1 MSVDEQ
7 LYSRQIIAFG
17 FNAMN
22 KLSKLRVLIYKI
34 SGLGIEI
41 AKNIILAGP
50 KIVNIFDDEKI
61 KIEDIGSNFY
71 ISEKDIGL
79 RKDEVCLP
87 KLKELN
93 NNVQCEI
100 LKDKNFEPYIT
111 EYDVIVITEILDLK
125 KLTQINEI
133 CRKNKIGFIYCLSL
147 GLTFY
152 CFVDFNEHI
161 ITDLNNKDKKKFFI
175 KNINVGEKTKIIID
189 NTLENF
195 NLSVNS
201 YIIFK
206 EIKGM
211 SQLMDGKKRKIS
223 FKKKNFFEIKENSLK
238 YDKYLGDGIVEE
250 FKEPIHINYQ
260 SLKDMLNK
268 PKFCEYMLDENKNL
282 NLHIAFLVIHKY
294 YEIYKKLPDKYYI
307 DIEIFN
313 NLLKNTLI
321 SYDIC
326 KDFNL
331 DENLIYFI
339 FQNSKFEISPVC
351 GYGGGVA
358 SQEIIKSIG
367 LYKPINQ
374 WFSADFSNILDKS
387 INFPNSDNKS
397 RYSYQ
402 ISIFGEKTQKKLG
415 DLNLFLIGAG
425 AVGCELLK
433 YFAMMGLSINKNSKL
448 LVTDHDRIEKSNLS
462 RQFLFRNKD
471 ILKLK
476 AECAAN
482 SIKKMNNKINCEFSQ
497 YIVSE
502 KTEKIFNKTFF
513 KKLDAVVISVDNFE
527 ARRYI
532 SKQCEKYFIP
542 YFNCGTDGPY
552 ANVEAF
558 IPGVTEPASYPT
570 NYEKIVP
577 SCTLKMFPSS
587 INHCVIWA
595 YNHYEKYFNE
605 NIKNIR
611 IFYNNNEEFFNL
623 INKNEDLNSRYKK
636 IKKIFYFC
644 KISCS
649 KSFDECI
656 QYSVQKYLKFFQY
669 NIELILKLYPSN
681 KIVKETG
688 EKFWSGNKR
697 LPHPIKFDI
706 NDIMC
711 FEFIKSFSC
720 LLAECL
726 DINISKIDIDNYIK
740 IFCSSLTLK
749 PPKNKKYE
757 NKLYYENK
765 IIKIKEKIKDYLKNK
780 YEIINFHPI
789 AYDKD
794 STNEF
799 QMDFISNCSNLRA
812 RNYNLEQE
820 DKFKINI
827 IAGKMIPG
835 IITSTASIA
844 GLLALQL
851 YVICQNKNYKH
862 FMVGNMNLSDN
873 TLALAIPL
881 KKFEKIENINEY
893 YYIPFVLKKFYKN
906 LSFLFQK
913 GNMIKIII
921 LLLFQFQD
929 IKIMKI
935 YGNMYAI

>member
-1 MSVDEQ
+1 MDKQ
-7 LYSRQIIAFG
+7 LYSRQIVAFG

-22 KLSKLRVLIYKI
+22 KLSKLRVLIYRI
-34 SGLGIEI
+34 GGLGIEI

-50 KIVNIFDDEKI
+50 KTVNIFDDKEI

-71 ISEKDIGL
+71 LNEKDVGK

-100 LKDKNFEPYIT
+100 LKDKNIEHSIDQ
-111 EYDVIVITEILDLK
+111 YDVIVITEICNLK
-125 KLTQINEI
+125 RLTQINEI
-133 CRKNKIGFIYCLSL
+133 CRKNKVGFIYCLSL

-152 CFVDFNEHI
+152 CFVDFNNHI
-161 ITDLNNKDKKKFFI
+161 INDLNNKDKKKYFI
-175 KNINVGEKTKIIID
+175 KDINVGEKTKIIID

-195 NLSVNS
+195 SLSINS
-201 YIIFK
+201 YVIFK

-211 SQLMDGKKRKIS
+211 SQLMDGKKRKIT
-223 FKKKNFFEIKENSLK
+223 FKKKNYFEIDENSLNYEK
-238 YDKYLGDGIVEE
+238 YIEDGIVEE
-250 FKEPIHINYQ
+250 FKEPIQMNYHPLIN
-260 SLKDMLNK
+260 MLNK
-268 PKFCEYMLDENKNL
+268 PKFCVYMLDEDKNL
-282 NLHIAFLVIHKY
+282 NLHFAFLIIHEY
-294 YEIYKKLPDKYYI
+294 YEIYKNLPDKNNT
-307 DIEIFN
+307 DIGIFN
-313 NLLKNTLI
+313 NLLNNTLI
-321 SYDIC
+321 SYDIF
-326 KDFNL
+326 KDFNY
-331 DENLIYFI
+331 DKSLIYFI
-339 FQNSKFEISPVC
+339 FQNSKYEISPVC

-358 SQEIIKSIG
+358 SQEIIKYIG

-374 WFSADFSNILDKS
+374 WFSAEFSNILDKS
-387 INFPNSDNKS
+387 NVLSYSNKIS
-397 RYSYQ
+397 RYSQQ

-433 YFAMMGLSINKNSKL
+433 YFAMMGISINKNSKL
-448 LVTDHDRIEKSNLS
+448 LVTDNDRIEKSNLS
-462 RQFLFRNKD
+462 RQFLFRNND
-471 ILKLK
+471 IMKLK
-476 AECAAN
+476 SECAVN
-482 SIKKMNNKINCEFSQ
+482 SIKKMNNSIKCEYSQ
-497 YIVSE
+497 EIVSE
-502 KTEKIFNKTFF
+502 KTEKIFNKKFF
-513 KKLDAVVISVDNFE
+513 KNLDAVVIAVDNFE

-532 SKQCEKYFIP
+532 SKQCEKYYIP

-605 NIKNIR
+605 NIKNITS
-611 IFYNNNEEFFNL
+611 FYNNIDEFYN
-623 INKNEDLNSRYKK
+623 IVNKIEDLRCRYNK

-649 KSFDECI
+649 KNFDECI
-656 QYSVQKYLKFFQY
+656 KFSVQKYLKFFKY
-669 NIELILKLYPSN
+669 NIELILKLYPSD
-681 KIVKETG
+681 KIIQETG

-697 LPHPIKFDI
+697 LPHPLEFDI
-706 NDIMC
+706 NNIMC

-726 DINISKIDIDNYIK
+726 GINISKIDIDNYIK
-740 IFCSSLTLK
+740 NLCTSITLK
-749 PPKNKKYE
+749 PPKNKKFE
-757 NKLYYENK
+757 NKSYYENK
-765 IIKIKEKIKDYLKNK
+765 IIKIKEKIKNYLNDK
-780 YEIINFHPI
+780 YEVINFNPTP
-789 AYDKD
+789 YNKD

-812 RNYNLEQE
+812 KNYNLEQE
-820 DKFKINI
+820 DKFKINV

-862 FMVGNMNLSDN
+862 FMVGNMNLADN
-873 TLALAIPL
+873 LLALAVPL
-881 KKFEKIENINEY
+881 EISETNENSNFY
-893 YYIPFVLKKFYKN
+893 SYIPNVLRLLHKN

-913 GNMIKIII
+913 NNIIKLI
-921 LLLFQFQD
+921 LLILFFKF
-929 IKIMKI
+929 IF
-935 YGNMYAI
+935 N

>member
-1 MSVDEQ
+1 MLDKQ
-7 LYSRQIIAFG
+7 LYSRQIVAFG

-22 KLSKLRVLIYKI
+22 NLSKLRVLIYRL

-41 AKNIILAGP
+41 TKNIILSGP
-50 KIVNIFDDEKI
+50 KIVSVFDDNKI
-61 KIEDIGSNFY
+61 KIEDSGCNFY
-71 ISEKDIGL
+71 INEKDVGL

-87 KLKELN
+87 KLKDLN
-93 NNVQCEI
+93 NNVQCGI
-100 LKDKNFEPYIT
+100 LNNNIEQHIT
-111 EYDVIVITEILDLK
+111 EYDIIVITEILELER
-125 KLTQINEI
+125 LIRINEI

-152 CFVDFNEHI
+152 CFVDFNEHFI
-161 ITDLNNKDKKKFFI
+161 NDLNNKDKKKYYI

-189 NTLENF
+189 NSLENF
-195 NLSVNS
+195 NLSINS
-201 YIIFK
+201 FVIFK
-206 EIKGM
+206 DIKGM
-211 SQLMDGKKRKIS
+211 SQLIDGRKRKIIS
-223 FKKKNFFEIKENSLK
+223 RNKNYFEIEENSLN
-238 YDKYLGDGIVEE
+238 YDEYLGDGIVEE
-250 FKEPIHINYQ
+250 VKEPIHMNYQ
-260 SLKDMLNK
+260 SLKDMLTK

-294 YEIYKKLPDKYYI
+294 YEIYKKLPNKYNS
-307 DIEIFN
+307 DIKVFN
-313 NLLKNTLI
+313 ELLNNTVN
-321 SYDIC
+321 SYDIY
-326 KDFNL
+326 KEFNF
-331 DENLIYFI
+331 DENLIYFV
-339 FQNSKFEISPVC
+339 FQNAKYEISPVC

-358 SQEIIKSIG
+358 SQEIIKYIG
-367 LYKPINQ
+367 LYRPINQ
-374 WFSADFSNILDKS
+374 WFSAEFYNILDKS
-387 INFPNSDNKS
+387 NILPRFNGIS
-397 RYSYQ
+397 RYTHQ

-433 YFAMMGLSINKNSKL
+433 YFAMMGISINKNSKL
-448 LVTDHDRIEKSNLS
+448 LVTDNDRIEKSNLS

-476 AECAAN
+476 SECAVN
-482 SIKKMNNKINCEFSQ
+482 SIKKMNNMINCEYSQ
-497 YIVSE
+497 EIVSE
-502 KTEKIFNKTFF
+502 KTEKNFNKKFF
-513 KKLDAVVISVDNFE
+513 KNLDAVVIAVDNFE
-527 ARRYI
+527 ARNYI
-532 SKQCEKYFIP
+532 SKQCEKYLIP

-558 IPGVTEPASYPT
+558 IPGVTEPAAYPT

-605 NIKNIR
+605 NIKNTN
-611 IFYNNNEEFFNL
+611 IFYNNNDEFFN
-623 INKNEDLNSRYKK
+623 IMNKEEDLSNRYHR

-644 KISCS
+644 KIACS
-649 KSFDECI
+649 KNFDECI
-656 QYSVQKYLKFFQY
+656 KFSVQKYLKFFKY
-669 NIELILKLYPSN
+669 NIEQILELYPSD

-697 LPHPIKFDI
+697 LPHPLKFDVS
-706 NDIMC
+706 DIMC

-726 DINISKIDIDNYIK
+726 GINISKINIVNYIK
-740 IFCSSLTLK
+740 NFCFSLVPQPQK
-749 PPKNKKYE
+749 KKKYE

-765 IIKIKEKIKDYLKNK
+765 IKNIKKKIKNYLNNK
-780 YEIINFHPI
+780 YEIINFNSIH
-789 AYDKD
+789 YDKD
-794 STNEF
+794 STNEL
-799 QMDFISNCSNLRA
+799 QMDFVSNCSNLRA
-812 RNYNLEQE
+812 KNYNLGQE
-820 DKFKINI
+820 DKFKINV

-862 FMVGNMNLSDN
+862 FMVGNMNLADN

-881 KKFEKIENINEY
+881 KKIENVENMNAY
-893 YYIPFVLKKFYKN
+893 YYFPNFLRILYKN
-906 LSFLFQK
+906 LSFFFKQS
-913 GNMIKIII
+913 NFIKLII
-921 LLLFQFQD
+921 LIIFLKYIF
-929 IKIMKI
+929 
-935 YGNMYAI
+935 N

>member
-1 MSVDEQ
+1 MDKQ
-7 LYSRQIIAFG
+7 LYSRQIVAFG

-22 KLSKLRVLIYKI
+22 KLSKLRVLIYRI
-34 SGLGIEI
+34 GGLGIEI

-50 KIVNIFDDEKI
+50 KIVNIFDDNKI

-71 ISEKDIGL
+71 INEKDVDK

-100 LKDKNFEPYIT
+100 LKDKNIEQSIDQ
-111 EYDVIVITEILDLK
+111 YDVIVITEICDLK
-125 KLTQINEI
+125 RLAQLNEI
-133 CRKNKIGFIYCLSL
+133 CRKNKVGFIYCLSL

-152 CFVDFNEHI
+152 CFVDFNSHI
-161 ITDLNNKDKKKFFI
+161 INDLNNKDKKKYFI
-175 KNINVGEKTKIIID
+175 KDINVGEKTKIIID

-195 NLSVNS
+195 SLSVNT
-201 YIIFK
+201 YVIFK

-211 SQLMDGKKRKIS
+211 SQLMDGKKRKIT
-223 FKKKNFFEIKENSLK
+223 FKKKNYFEIEENSLN
-238 YDKYLGDGIVEE
+238 YEKYLEDGIVEE
-250 FKEPIHINYQ
+250 FKEPIQVNYQ
-260 SLKDMLNK
+260 PLVNMLNK
-268 PKFCEYMLDENKNL
+268 PKFCDYMLDEDKNL
-282 NLHIAFLVIHKY
+282 NLHIAFLMIHEY
-294 YEIYKKLPDKYYI
+294 YEIYKKLPDKNNT
-307 DIEIFN
+307 DIETFN
-313 NLLKNTLI
+313 NLLNNTLI
-321 SYDIC
+321 SYDIF
-326 KDFNL
+326 KDFHY
-331 DENLIYFI
+331 DESLIHFV
-339 FQNSKFEISPVC
+339 FQNSKYEISPIC

-358 SQEIIKSIG
+358 SQEIIKYIG

-374 WFSADFSNILDKS
+374 WFSAEFSNILDKS
-387 INFPNSDNKS
+387 NILSYSDKIS
-397 RYSYQ
+397 RYSHQ

-433 YFAMMGLSINKNSKL
+433 YFAMMGISINKNSKL
-448 LVTDHDRIEKSNLS
+448 LVTDNDRIEKSNLS
-462 RQFLFRNKD
+462 RQFLFRNND
-471 ILKLK
+471 IMKLK
-476 AECAAN
+476 SECAVN
-482 SIKKMNNKINCEFSQ
+482 SIKKMNNEIKCEYSQ
-497 YIVSE
+497 EIVSE
-502 KTEKIFNKTFF
+502 KTEKIFNKKFF
-513 KKLDAVVISVDNFE
+513 KSLDAVVIAVDNFE

-532 SKQCEKYFIP
+532 SKQCEKYYIP

-587 INHCVIWA
+587 INHCVIWS

-605 NIKNIR
+605 NIKNTA
-611 IFYNNNEEFFNL
+611 IFYNNNNDFYNN
-623 INKNEDLNSRYKK
+623 IANKSEDLRIRYRK

-649 KSFDECI
+649 KNFDECI
-656 QYSVQKYLKFFQY
+656 KYSVQKYLKFFKY
-669 NIELILKLYPSN
+669 NIEQILELYPSD
-681 KIVKETG
+681 KIVKDTG

-697 LPHPIKFDI
+697 LPHPLEFDI

-720 LLAECL
+720 LLAEGL
-726 DINISKIDIDNYIK
+726 GINISNIDIDNYIK
-740 IFCSSLTLK
+740 NLCSSITLNS
-749 PPKNKKYE
+749 PKKKKLE
-757 NKLYYENK
+757 NKSYYENK
-765 IIKIKEKIKDYLKNK
+765 IIKVKEKIKNYLTNK
-780 YEIINFHPI
+780 YEIINFNPTP
-789 AYDKD
+789 YNKD

-812 RNYNLEQE
+812 KNYNLEQE
-820 DKFKINI
+820 DKFKINV

-862 FMVGNMNLSDN
+862 FMVGNMNLADN
-873 TLALAIPL
+873 ALALAVPL
-881 KKFEKIENINEY
+881 EISETNENTNVY
-893 YYIPFVLKKFYKN
+893 SYIPNALKMLYKN
-906 LSFLFQK
+906 ISFSFQK
-913 GNMIKIII
+913 NNIIKIILLI
-921 LLLFQFQD
+921 LFFKYIFNL
-929 IKIMKI
+929 
-935 YGNMYAI
+935 

>member
-1 MSVDEQ
+1 MIFDKQ
-7 LYSRQIIAFG
+7 LYSRQIVAFG

-22 KLSKLRVLIYKI
+22 KLSKLRVLIYRI
-34 SGLGIEI
+34 GGLGIEI

-50 KIVNIFDDEKI
+50 KMVHIFDDNKI

-71 ISEKDIGL
+71 INEKDIGQ

-93 NNVQCEI
+93 YNIQCEI
-100 LKDKNFEPYIT
+100 LKDKNIRQCIVN
-111 EYDVIVITEILDLK
+111 YDVIVITEIVDLK
-125 KLTQINEI
+125 KLFQINEI

-152 CFVDFNEHI
+152 CFVDFNSHI
-161 ITDLNNKDKKKFFI
+161 INNLNNKDKKKYFI

-195 NLSVNS
+195 NLSINS
-201 YIIFK
+201 YVIFK

-211 SQLMDGKKRKIS
+211 SQLMDGKKRKII
-223 FKKKNFFEIKENSLK
+223 FKKKNYFEIEENSLN
-238 YDKYLGDGIVEE
+238 YEQYIEDGIVEE
-250 FKEPIHINYQ
+250 FKEPIHMNYQ
-260 SLKDMLNK
+260 PLKNMLNK
-268 PKFCEYMLDENKNL
+268 PKFCDYMLDENKNL
-282 NLHIAFLVIHKY
+282 NLHIAFIIIHKY
-294 YEIYKKLPDKYYI
+294 YEIYKKLPDKNNT
-307 DIEIFN
+307 DIEIFS
-313 NLLKNTLI
+313 NLLKNTLRA
-321 SYDIC
+321 YDIF
-326 KDFNL
+326 KDFNY
-331 DENLIYFI
+331 DESLIYFVY
-339 FQNSKFEISPVC
+339 QNCKYEISPVC

-358 SQEIIKSIG
+358 SQEIIKYIG

-374 WFSADFSNILDKS
+374 WFSAEFSNILDKNN
-387 INFPNSDNKS
+387 ILLYTENKS
-397 RYSYQ
+397 RYSDQ

-415 DLNLFLIGAG
+415 DLNLFVIGAG

-433 YFAMMGLSINKNSKL
+433 YFAMMGISINKNSKL
-448 LVTDHDRIEKSNLS
+448 LVTDHDRIEKSNLN

-476 AECAAN
+476 SECAVN
-482 SIKKMNNKINCEFSQ
+482 SIKKMNNMINCEYSDQF
-497 YIVSE
+497 VSE
-502 KTEKIFNKTFF
+502 KTEKIFNKKFF
-513 KKLDAVVISVDNFE
+513 KNLDAVVIAVDNFE

-532 SKQCEKYFIP
+532 SKQCEKYYIP

-595 YNHYEKYFNE
+595 YNHYEKFFNE
-605 NIKNIR
+605 NIKIIN
-611 IFYNNNEEFFNL
+611 IFYNNNEEFFN
-623 INKNEDLNSRYKK
+623 IVNKNEDLRIRYKK

-644 KISCS
+644 KISYS
-649 KSFDECI
+649 KNFDECI
-656 QYSVQKYLKFFQY
+656 KYSIQKYLKFFKY
-669 NIELILKLYPSN
+669 NIEQILELYPSD
-681 KIVKETG
+681 KIIKETG

-697 LPHPIKFDI
+697 LPHPLKFDI

-720 LLAECL
+720 LLAKCL
-726 DINISKIDIDNYIK
+726 GIDISNIDINNYIK
-740 IFCSSLTLK
+740 NLCLSLTLK
-749 PPKNKKYE
+749 PPKNKKFG
-757 NKLYYENK
+757 NKSYYENK
-765 IIKIKEKIKDYLKNK
+765 IMKIKEKIKNYLNDK
-780 YEIINFHPI
+780 YEAINFIPTS
-789 AYDKD
+789 YNKD
-794 STNEF
+794 SNNEF

-812 RNYNLEQE
+812 KNYNLEQE
-820 DKFKINI
+820 DKFKINV

-851 YVICQNKNYKH
+851 YVICQNKDYKH
-862 FMVGNMNLSDN
+862 FMVGNMNLADN
-873 TLALAIPL
+873 TLALARPL
-881 KKFEKIENINEY
+881 EIIEKNENTNVNY
-893 YYIPFVLKKFYKN
+893 YFPNFLKMIHKN
-906 LSFLFQK
+906 LFILFHK
-913 GNMIKIII
+913 NSIIKIII
-921 LLLFQFQD
+921 LILCFKSIF
-929 IKIMKI
+929 
-935 YGNMYAI
+935 N